1 MAGDFKT
8 DSYLTV
14 GALNS
19 YLSAKF
25 SHDPYLDKV
34 YITGEIFGF
43 KISGSSAYFELRDED
58 QSSIRAYIPPYV
70 LRSISYPYKSGDKVN
85 VCAKVRLYQKR
96 AYVSADIFSIEL
108 AGLGK
113 LFAELKKFENKLSRE
128 GIFSRPPK
136 QLNFFPRKIAVVT
149 SKTGAVIQDIRST
162 IGHRNPLLTIS
173 LFESQVQG
181 DHAVPDLIK
190 ALKEADS
197 SDSDAIIIARGGG
210 SMLDLWPFNS
220 EELVRTI
227 FSLKKPVISSVGH
240 QTDVTLTDLVA
251 DYRVETPTAAAN
263 KVTPSIDDYK
273 NVLLQ
278 LETSLQQ
285 SIQGIFQDRLVRYR
299 FLAQRP
305 SLRSFDQVLSNKKQQ
320 LENVELR
327 LFSSFR
333 NIFQTYSRE
342 FSITSGRLDSLSPL
356 KVLARGF
363 SLTYKDD
370 LLVKN
375 SSQLK
380 QGDKV
385 EIRFASGKAKAE
397 IKETD
402 HD

>member
-14 GALNS
+14 GTLNS

-113 LFAELKKFENKLSRE
+113 LFAELKNLKINYLGKVSSADRQNN
-128 GIFSRPPK
+128 ST
-136 QLNFFPRKIAVVT
+136 FFPRKIAVVT

-227 FSLKKPVISSVGH
+227 FL
-240 QTDVTLTDLVA
+240 
-251 DYRVETPTAAAN
+251 
-263 KVTPSIDDYK
+263 
-273 NVLLQ
+273 
-278 LETSLQQ
+278 
-285 SIQGIFQDRLVRYR
+285 
-299 FLAQRP
+299 
-305 SLRSFDQVLSNKKQQ
+305 
-320 LENVELR
+320 
-327 LFSSFR
+327 
-333 NIFQTYSRE
+333 
-342 FSITSGRLDSLSPL
+342 
-356 KVLARGF
+356 
-363 SLTYKDD
+363 
-370 LLVKN
+370 
-375 SSQLK
+375 
-380 QGDKV
+380 
-385 EIRFASGKAKAE
+385 
-397 IKETD
+397 
-402 HD
+402 